1 MQSKNETAANGKTPF
16 SLWLAR
22 ALPFEHIWIRYA
34 CCLWLALSATAAAWA
49 LFVVKPAT
57 DTLISRSS
65 YLIELEENLNRA
77 QSYAKTFDLPG
88 LRQRAAIANK
98 HIHHDSASLDLKIV
112 EIVEQL
118 KLLGWK
124 AVVASVERDNQ
135 SSERLSYASYHLELK
150 KSPAATGPDDKAEGS
165 SQPISADISTFLQ
178 KIATSEQ
185 RIAIDHL
192 EVLSEGEQ
200 IAKVFA
206 TLSAAIA
213 K

>member
-16 SLWLAR
+16 GLWLDR
-22 ALPFEHIWIRYA
+22 MLPFEHVSIRYA
-34 CCLWLALSATAAAWA
+34 CCLWLALSGTAAAWA

-65 YLIELEENLNRA
+65 YLIELEEDLTRA
-77 QSYAKTFDLPG
+77 QSYAETFDLPA
-88 LRQRAAIANK
+88 LRERAAIANK
-98 HIHHDSASLDLKIV
+98 HIHREPASLDLKIV

-118 KLLGWK
+118 KVMGWS
-124 AVVASVERDNQ
+124 AVVASVERDTQ
-135 SSERLSYASYHLELK
+135 SSERLAYASYRLELK
-150 KSPAATGPDDKAEGS
+150 KSPPAAGSNDKGNDSA
-165 SQPISADISTFLQ
+165 QPISADILSFLQ
-178 KIATSEQ
+178 KVAASEQ

-200 IAKVFA
+200 VAKVFA